1 MTAKSERM
9 RLQYPKLISLLLVLV
24 SMLAIVV
31 LYIFDITFLY
41 EPKYLLGFTNTIFT
55 SIIPIIVAIFAARI
69 YRSTGSSS
77 VLLMGCGM
85 LGFGLCAGS
94 AGWLR
99 AIPGGANLNV
109 TIYNTGALVGSLCH
123 VTGAFISDSRKSY
136 QREPGK
142 QKLGVTSAYS
152 AVIMF
157 AVLFSFA
164 TVQQVIPPF
173 FVQGSGP
180 TALRQIVLGLAIFF
194 YAFSSLLFM
203 SSYLRRKSDF
213 FYWYSLCLAMLAV
226 GLFAFY
232 IERIVGSPIGWVG
245 RASNYMGTIFSTIA
259 ILSAVRSG
267 KSKGLPLEDVISG
280 FFVDA
285 EANYKSLV
293 ETASDAIISFDQ
305 ENRVILWNPS
315 AGQLFGYTQVEVV
328 GLHLFGM
335 IIPQEH
341 ANTLNEL
348 IETSQ
353 DMGSPSTIEIVGRH
367 KNGGLFPIE
376 LSAFRRKLLNGWV
389 TTCILRDITVRKRAE
404 AELKRVAQQRQIALD
419 SAQMGWWHYDPITQ
433 IASWDVRYKEI
444 FGVNGYT
451 CPNDEILA
459 RIIHP
464 EDVPGLRAKVEA
476 ALDPVDP
483 KLFVAE
489 YRINRPDG
497 VMRWIEAH
505 GIASFERHGENRRA
519 ASFVGTVADITE
531 RKKGEVD
538 LRRVHD
544 ELELRVR
551 ERTSQLEVSNKAL
564 MEYAAKLE
572 RLNEELQEFA
582 YVASHDLQEPLRK
595 IQTFCDMAKQRCA
608 PVLDRTSQ
616 DYLDRVLNSASR
628 MRQLLR
634 DLLLFSR
641 VATKPEP
648 FHKLDL
654 ARIVQEASDIFE
666 ASIKEAGCQV
676 EIEDLPAIEA
686 DESQMLRLFQNLI
699 ANALRFRSSEP
710 PHIKVYGRFNGQ
722 EMCEILVK
730 DNGIGFAP
738 QFAER
743 IFKPFQ
749 RLHGR
754 KEYEGTGMGLAIC
767 RKIVER
773 HGGHIRAESE
783 PGKGSTF
790 IIRLPTKQD
799 RWEGM

>member
-1 MTAKSERM
+1 MTAKSEGMTSRH
-9 RLQYPKLISLLLVLV
+9 PKWISLLLVFV
-24 SMLAIVV
+24 SMLATIV

-41 EPKYLLGFTNTIFT
+41 EPKYLLGVTNTIFT
-55 SIIPIIVAIFAARI
+55 SIIPIIVAIFAART
-69 YRSTGSSS
+69 YRSTGSAS

-94 AGWLR
+94 AGWVR
-99 AIPGGANLNV
+99 AIAGGSNFNV

-123 VTGAFISDSRKSY
+123 VSGALINYSKKSY
-136 QREPGK
+136 QWEPGI
-142 QKLGVTSAYS
+142 QKLAVIPAYS
-152 AVIMF
+152 AVIIF
-157 AVLFSFA
+157 AVLFSLA
-164 TVQQVIPPF
+164 TVQQLIPPF
-173 FVQGSGP
+173 FIQGSGP
-180 TALRQIVLGLAIFF
+180 TALRQIVLGLAIFS

-203 SSYLRRKSDF
+203 NGYLRTKSDF
-213 FYWYSLCLAMLAV
+213 LYWYSLCLAMLAV

-245 RASNYMGTIFSTIA
+245 RASNYAGTIFSMIA

-267 KSKGLPLEDVISG
+267 KSKGLSIEEVISS

-293 ETASDAIISFDQ
+293 ESASDAIISFDQ
-305 ENRVILWNPS
+305 ENRVLLWNSS
-315 AGQLFGYTQVEVV
+315 AGQIFGYTRGEAT
-328 GLHLFGM
+328 GLPLFGM
-335 IIPQEH
+335 LIPQEH
-341 ANTLNEL
+341 AKTLNEL

-353 DMGSPSTIEIVGRH
+353 HMSLPATVEVVGRH

-376 LSAFRRKLLNGWV
+376 LSAFRRKLPNGWV
-389 TTCILRDITVRKRAE
+389 GTCILR
-404 AELKRVAQQRQIALD
+404 
-419 SAQMGWWHYDPITQ
+419 
-433 IASWDVRYKEI
+433 
-444 FGVNGYT
+444 
-451 CPNDEILA
+451 
-459 RIIHP
+459 
-464 EDVPGLRAKVEA
+464 
-476 ALDPVDP
+476 
-483 KLFVAE
+483 
-489 YRINRPDG
+489 
-497 VMRWIEAH
+497 
-505 GIASFERHGENRRA
+505 
-519 ASFVGTVADITE
+519 DITE
-531 RKKGEVD
+531 RKKGEVE
-538 LRRVHD
+538 LRRAHD

-608 PVLDRTSQ
+608 PVLDHTSQ

-654 ARIVQEASDIFE
+654 AKLVQEASDIFE
-666 ASIKEAGCQV
+666 VSIKETGCQI
-676 EIEDLPAIEA
+676 EIEDMPAIEA
-686 DESQMLRLFQNLI
+686 DESQLLRLFQNLI
-699 ANALRFRSSEP
+699 ANALKFRSSEP
-710 PHIKVYGRFNGQ
+710 PHIKVYGRLNGQ
-722 EMCEILVK
+722 EEVCEILVR

-773 HGGHIRAESE
+773 HGGNIRAESE

-799 RWEGM
+799 RWEGR

>member
-1 MTAKSERM
+1 MTAKSEGMTSR
-9 RLQYPKLISLLLVLV
+9 YPKLISLLLVFV
-24 SMLAIVV
+24 SMLAIIV

-41 EPKYLLGFTNTIFT
+41 EPKYLLGVTNTIFT
-55 SIIPIIVAIFAARI
+55 SIIPIIVAIFAART

-94 AGWLR
+94 AGWFR
-99 AIPGGANLNV
+99 AIPGGSNFNV

-123 VTGAFISDSRKSY
+123 VSGAFISYSKKSY
-136 QREPGK
+136 QWEPGT
-142 QKLGVTSAYS
+142 QKLAVIPAYS
-152 AVIMF
+152 AVIIF
-157 AVLFSFA
+157 AVLFSLA
-164 TVQQVIPPF
+164 TVQQLIPPF
-173 FVQGSGP
+173 FIQGSGP

-203 SSYLRRKSDF
+203 NSYLRTKSDF
-213 FYWYSLCLAMLAV
+213 LYWYSLCLAMLAL

-245 RASNYMGTIFSTIA
+245 RAANYVGTIFSMIA
-259 ILSAVRSG
+259 IMSAVRIG
-267 KSKGLPLEDVISG
+267 KSKGLPLEQVISS
-280 FFVDA
+280 FFLDA
-285 EANYKSLV
+285 EANYRSLV

-315 AGQLFGYTQVEVV
+315 AGQIFGYTQAEAT
-328 GLHLFGM
+328 GLPLFGKL
-335 IIPQEH
+335 IPQEH
-341 ANTLNEL
+341 ANTLKGL

-353 DMGSPSTIEIVGRH
+353 DVGLPATVEVVGRH
-367 KNGGLFPIE
+367 RNGGLFPIE
-376 LSAFRRKLLNGWV
+376 LSGFRRKLPNGWV
-389 TTCILRDITVRKRAE
+389 STCILRDITVRKQAE
-404 AELKRVAQQRQIALD
+404 AELKRIAQQRQLALD
-419 SAQMGWWHYDPITQ
+419 AAQMGWWHYDPFTR
-433 IASWDVRYKEI
+433 IASWDDRYKEI
-444 FGVNGYT
+444 FGVSGYT
-451 CPNDEILA
+451 RPNDEILA
-459 RIIHP
+459 QIIHP
-464 EDVPGLRAKVEA
+464 EDAPGLRAKVEA

-497 VMRWIEAH
+497 LMRWIEAH

-519 ASFVGTVADITE
+519 TSFVGIVADITE
-531 RKKGEVD
+531 RKKGEVE
-538 LRRVHD
+538 LRRAHD
-544 ELELRVR
+544 ELELRVW

-564 MEYAAKLE
+564 MGYAAKLE

-608 PVLDRTSQ
+608 SVLDRTGQ

-654 ARIVQEASDIFE
+654 AKIVQEASDIFE
-666 ASIKEAGCQV
+666 VSIKETGCQI
-676 EIEDLPAIEA
+676 EIEDMPAIEA

-699 ANALRFRSSEP
+699 ANALKFRSSEP

-722 EMCEILVK
+722 EVCEILVR

-754 KEYEGTGMGLAIC
+754 EEYEGTGMGLAIC

-773 HGGHIRAESE
+773 HGGNIRAESE

-799 RWEGM
+799 RWEGR